1 MICVVENRKGWTSYR
16 NQKGIGDSD
25 LISPALEDIDSC
37 CMFSLQTKRKLK
49 HRLLL
54 ELSRAAIV
62 SPSCSGGKKDASSW
76 RSVDRV
82 GLGCPWIFAGA
93 RLTSMLPGCTGVQ
106 PA

>member
-1 MICVVENRKGWTSYR
+1 
-16 NQKGIGDSD
+16 
-25 LISPALEDIDSC
+25 
-37 CMFSLQTKRKLK
+37 MFSLQTKRKLK

-82 GLGCPWIFAGA
+82 GFVDTLGFLLVLG
-93 RLTSMLPGCTGVQ
+93 
-106 PA
+106 